1 MATLIYQLSRHENSC
16 FGKRKIRRT
25 EHILSSSIGKLWAC
39 CSVSFNHAAAAFLLT
54 TAGNEVPLLFS
65 NNGCPISR
73 RAEREQSLYSAA
85 VVLRERRLRS
95 ALLVCAPPPPRALL
109 QLPPAQRRSPPSSL
123 RLGEHKVLYYT
134 ILTAYSNK
142 NPLFCSPPTT
152 S

>member
-1 MATLIYQLSRHENSC
+1 MKIHVL
-16 FGKRKIRRT
+16 GKGKSGGQNIF
-25 EHILSSSIGKLWAC
+25 SSSIGKLWAC

-73 RAEREQSLYSAA
+73 RAEREQSLYSA

-95 ALLVCAPPPPRALL
+95 ALLVCALPPPPRALL

-142 NPLFCSPPTT
+142 NPLFHSPPTT